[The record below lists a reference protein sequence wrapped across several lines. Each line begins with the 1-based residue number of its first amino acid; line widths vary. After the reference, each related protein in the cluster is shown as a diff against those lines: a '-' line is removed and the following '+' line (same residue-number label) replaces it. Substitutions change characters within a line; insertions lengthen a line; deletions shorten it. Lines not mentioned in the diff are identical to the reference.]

1 MKTDTSIYTHY
12 AKIKRCIESCETFYQ
27 TISCYNM
34 LNNMITMHGYT
45 SNEITIY
52 DELHNLLRFKIDE
65 TKHI

>member
-1 MKTDTSIYTHY
+1 
-12 AKIKRCIESCETFYQ
+12 
-27 TISCYNM
+27 M